1 LAANVARRRTIT
13 ITNHW
18 YVSVQAP
25 SDWRPIIS
33 RASNRRKTKS
43 FPTENEAKQFAKAMV
58 SEGLKVIAGT
68 LNPHQPRRTITA
80 AQIDRWIEEKK

>member
-1 LAANVARRRTIT
+1 LAANVARRRNI
-13 ITNHW
+13 INRW

-25 SDWRPIIS
+25 SDWRPTTS
-33 RASNRRKTKS
+33 RSPYRRKTKS
-43 FPTENEAKQFAKAMV
+43 FPTEDEAKHFAKAMV

-68 LNPHQPRRTITA
+68 LSPHEPRRRTITA

>member
-1 LAANVARRRTIT
+1 MAANVARRRTIT
-13 ITNHW
+13 NLW

-25 SDWRPIIS
+25 SDWRATTL
-33 RASNRRKTKS
+33 RAPYRRKTKS
-43 FPTENEAKQFAKAMV
+43 FPTEAEAKKFAKAMV

-68 LNPHQPRRTITA
+68 LSPHQPRRRTITA